1 MDTEEN
7 MDTKNN
13 ERNQMKNNRPYDD
26 MESFDEEFAAEYAPY
41 NLANFNRDRNQ
52 EMRDSVEADA
62 QDVGANT
69 TLGIV
74 SLVFAL
80 ASWFIYP
87 LILGPAAAV
96 FGFIAW
102 YQGSRTLG
110 GWSIALGVIAFLAYM
125 VLPLYT

>member
-1 MDTEEN
+1 MDTENRESEN
-7 MDTKNN
+7 FEENRMGNDMSN
-13 ERNQMKNNRPYDD
+13 ETTQ
-26 MESFDEEFAAEYAPY
+26 EFDEEFAAEYAPF
-41 NLANFNRDRNQ
+41 NVANFNRERN
-52 EMRDSVEADA
+52 ESLRDSAET
-62 QDVGANT
+62 DVGANT
-69 TLGIV
+69 TLGII

-87 LILGPAAAV
+87 LVLGPAAAV

>member
-1 MDTEEN
+1 MNRENKNMDTEN
-7 MDTKNN
+7 NNKRNQIDNNLNN
-13 ERNQMKNNRPYDD
+13 E
-26 MESFDEEFAAEYAPY
+26 STDEEYAAEYAPFNVANY
-41 NLANFNRDRNQ
+41 NNGERSETIQSD
-52 EMRDSVEADA
+52 VEEAR
-62 QDVGANT
+62 DVGANT
-69 TLGIV
+69 TLGII

-96 FGFIAW
+96 FGFVAW

-110 GWSIALGVIAFLAYM
+110 GWAIALGVIAFLAYM

>member
-1 MDTEEN
+1 MDSER
-7 MDTKNN
+7 MDIGNRN
-13 ERNQMKNNRPYDD
+13 ERNQMNDNLSNDNVEP
-26 MESFDEEFAAEYAPY
+26 FDEEYAAEYAP
-41 NLANFNRDRNQ
+41 FNVNRVQNEDIQSDVEEARDI
-52 EMRDSVEADA
+52 
-62 QDVGANT
+62 GANT
-69 TLGIV
+69 TLGII

-96 FGFIAW
+96 FGFVAW

>member
-1 MDTEEN
+1 MDSEN
-7 MDTKNN
+7 MNIGNRN
-13 ERNQMKNNRPYDD
+13 ERNQMNDNLSNDNVEP
-26 MESFDEEFAAEYAPY
+26 FDEEYAEEYAPF
-41 NLANFNRDRNQ
+41 NVANFNRERNETIQ
-52 EMRDSVEADA
+52 SDVEEARDI
-62 QDVGANT
+62 GANT
-69 TLGIV
+69 TLGII

-96 FGFIAW
+96 FGFVAW